1 MKRTVIGV
9 MGPGETATAIDLDYA
24 YQLGQL
30 IAEKGWVL
38 LTGGRAS
45 GVMEAANQGA
55 KLAEGL
61 TVGILPNQDTVGA
74 SDAVDIAI
82 LTNLG
87 NARNAINIL
96 SSDLIIACGMGAGT
110 ASEVAL
116 AIKENKTIILLNQSL
131 ESQAF
136 FQHLAPQQII
146 IVDKPQA
153 AIEMIQKRLQMAEID
168 NF

>member
-9 MGPGETATAIDLDYA
+9 MGPGKNATAIDLEYA
-24 YQLGQL
+24 YQLGEL
-30 IAEKGWVL
+30 IAKKGWVL

-45 GVMEAANQGA
+45 GVMEAANRGA
-55 KLAEGL
+55 KLADGL

-116 AIKENKTIILLNQSL
+116 AIKENKTIFLLNQSL

-136 FQHLAPQQII
+136 FKRLAPQQII
-146 IVDKPQA
+146 IVDTPKA
-153 AIEMIQKRLQMAEID
+153 AIEMIQNRLQMAEID
-168 NF
+168 HF

>member
-1 MKRTVIGV
+1 MKKIIIGV
-9 MGPGETATAIDLDYA
+9 MGPGKTARAIDLELAD
-24 YQLGQL
+24 QLGQL
-30 IAEKGWVL
+30 IAKKGWVL

-55 KLAEGL
+55 KSANGL
-61 TVGILPNQDTVGA
+61 TVGILPTADLNGT
-74 SDAVDIAI
+74 SEAVDIPI

-96 SSDLIIACGMGAGT
+96 SSDIVIACGMGAGT

-116 AIKENKTIILLNQSL
+116 AIKENKTVILLNQTL

-136 FQHLAPQQII
+136 FQQLAPQQVRIVQTPLDAIKLIQQKI
-146 IVDKPQA
+146 IV
-153 AIEMIQKRLQMAEID
+153 
-168 NF
+168 